1 MNRPAYIVVIHRDGK
16 QKAYRTER
24 YLLIKRLKFIGALVS
39 ATAVMLLL
47 CGAAVAEDCPI
58 MPLHRMAGADAAD
71 LLHHIQ
77 FLEVHVF
84 ITRQFFAHLISSH
97 SIMWYWGRSF
107 QSLT

>member
-58 MPLHRMAGADAAD
+58 MPLQVVLMLAFGLAVV
-71 LLHHIQ
+71 IS
-77 FLEVHVF
+77 
-84 ITRQFFAHLISSH
+84 LIYSYVSYKEPWEKRGGEK
-97 SIMWYWGRSF
+97 SKYKGR
-107 QSLT
+107 